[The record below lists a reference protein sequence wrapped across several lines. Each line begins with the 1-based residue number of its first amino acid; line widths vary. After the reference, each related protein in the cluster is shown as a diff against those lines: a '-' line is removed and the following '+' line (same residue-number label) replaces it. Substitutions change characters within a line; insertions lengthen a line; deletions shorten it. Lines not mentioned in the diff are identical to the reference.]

1 MPGGSRSNRR
11 GFTLVELLV
20 VIAIIGVL
28 VALLLPAVQAA
39 REAARR
45 SQCSNNLKQIGLAVL
60 NSEDTNKHLPLS
72 IYRYPENRLCPK
84 KPSTTYEYLQPVG
97 GREDVKN
104 GGPGSVAKG
113 WIIDILPQME
123 QQAIYQR
130 LWDQMKKDKSFGV
143 NATTGKGL
151 GLGHADVRD
160 IVSTQYPFLT
170 CPSDDSTKPSSD
182 LWYWERIPIG
192 VTNYKGCIGDHG
204 MSDGVSIYTTIPAGF
219 GSTPDCH
226 NTAETNGLF
235 CRNSFNNPITLE
247 MITDGQSN
255 TLMVGENVVSQDYH
269 SAAFFSDGDFATAG
283 VPINTFIEGLD
294 VQQIKNPPNWI
305 PGRGFKSM
313 HPGGAQFA
321 MADGSTRFVS
331 EGVDGVAYR
340 AAATR
345 AGDEAVQLPQ

>member
-1 MPGGSRSNRR
+1 MPGGRGRIQR

-60 NSEDTNKHLPLS
+60 NSADTNKHLPLS

-104 GGPGSVAKG
+104 GGPGSIAKG

-130 LWDQMKKDKSFGV
+130 LWDQMKMDKKFWANS
-143 NATTGKGL
+143 GL
-151 GLGHADVRD
+151 GLGHLSLRDV
-160 IVSTQYPFLT
+160 ISTQYPFLT
-170 CPSDDSTKPSSD
+170 CPSDNSTKPSSD
-182 LWYWERIPIG
+182 LWYWEGVTTG

-204 MSDGVSIYTTIPAGF
+204 MSDGNSIYTTIPANF
-219 GSTPDCH
+219 GSLPDCH

-235 CRNSFNNPITLE
+235 GRNSYNNPITLE

-255 TLMVGENVVSQDYH
+255 TLMVGENVISQDYH

-283 VPINTFIEGLD
+283 IPLNTFIEGLD
-294 VQQIKNPPNWI
+294 VQQMKNPPNWI

-313 HPGGAQFA
+313 HPGGSQFA
-321 MADGSTRFVS
+321 MADGSTRYVS

-345 AGDEAVQLPQ
+345 AGEEAEQLPQ